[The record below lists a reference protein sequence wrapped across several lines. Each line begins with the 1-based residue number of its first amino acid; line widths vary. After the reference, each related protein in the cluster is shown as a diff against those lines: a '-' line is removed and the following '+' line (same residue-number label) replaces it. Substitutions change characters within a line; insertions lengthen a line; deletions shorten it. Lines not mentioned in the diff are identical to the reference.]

1 MSINSVQVD
10 NKVSLFNF
18 HTANVRT
25 VQVPDDTNVW
35 FVAKDVT
42 DALGIKDGH
51 KNVQRSVD
59 EEDKQKVT
67 IPDCSKADRTI
78 EDVTANGVRNS
89 QEMTII
95 NESGVY
101 ALVFSSC
108 LKKAKEFKRWVT
120 SEVLPTIRKHGMY
133 SQSVASSGLSTKV
146 QALQLA
152 YTEKVSKD
160 GVEILKAVDTV
171 NRYGGLKNI
180 DCKTMC
186 ENLGQRFNIAPE
198 IIELI
203 NKDGLQALS

>member
-10 NKVSLFNF
+10 NKVSLFKF

-101 ALVFSSC
+101 ALVFSSR

-152 YTEKVSKD
+152 YTEKVLKD

>member
-10 NKVSLFNF
+10 NKVSLFKF

-42 DALGIKDGH
+42 DALGIKDGR

-101 ALVFSSC
+101 ALVFSSR
-108 LKKAKEFKRWVT
+108 LKKAKAFKRWVT
-120 SEVLPTIRKHGMY
+120 SEVLPTIRKHGVY
-133 SQSVASSGLSTKV
+133 SQAVASSGLSPKV

-152 YTEKVSKD
+152 HTEQVLAQGMKIIKR
-160 GVEILKAVDTV
+160 VDKL
-171 NRYGGLKNI
+171 NRYGNLKE
-180 DCKTMC
+180 DEAKRLC
-186 ENLGQRFNIAPE
+186 ENLGREFSIAPE
-198 IIELI
+198 IIALI
-203 NKDGLQALS
+203 NEDGLQALS